1 MCKIQFQD
9 NDSESEEEFADFNV
23 QETCSR
29 MIPVSSSS
37 KSVKIRF
44 QYPDSNTSGDDESIQ
59 NEDEI
64 DKQLTEIFGD
74 LSEETSQPCSET
86 SSEYTN
92 NCSIGTVKLLGAC
105 VIKII
110 ISIFY
115 FLAIQK
121 SPTTKMMKIHYQ
133 DYQRRILT
141 SEMKSIMHQSY
152 LTDVQFVCHDGLV
165 YGNSLILGSMSHF
178 LYNILAEVPIVD
190 KVKIVIMPDISSADL
205 NALFKQLFNSNE
217 SVSVKDIQK
226 IKNLAKIFQIETIL
240 VLTRKPGRP
249 KGSLN
254 KPKSKISENV
264 SKFSSKN
271 SSQQILNSEESIK
284 TPENNIVN
292 SDSQD
297 NSENEFEDILETNST
312 NDKLNEETIEYFDP
326 NDDQI
331 EKTNS
336 DQVVLNVHNESMN
349 PNLLNSELL
358 IDSLNQTGNS
368 GSDS

>member
-1 MCKIQFQD
+1 M
-9 NDSESEEEFADFNV
+9 
-23 QETCSR
+23 
-29 MIPVSSSS
+29 
-37 KSVKIRF
+37 
-44 QYPDSNTSGDDESIQ
+44 
-59 NEDEI
+59 
-64 DKQLTEIFGD
+64 
-74 LSEETSQPCSET
+74 
-86 SSEYTN
+86 
-92 NCSIGTVKLLGAC
+92 
-105 VIKII
+105 

-115 FLAIQK
+115 FSAIQK

-133 DYQRRILT
+133 DYQKRILA

-217 SVSVKDIQK
+217 SVSVKDMQK
-226 IKNLAKIFQIETIL
+226 IKNLAKIFKIETIL
-240 VLTRKPGRP
+240 VITRKPGRP

-254 KPKSKISENV
+254 KAKSKISENV

-271 SSQQILNSEESIK
+271 SSQQILNSEDSIK

-292 SDSQD
+292 SDSHD
-297 NSENEFEDILETNST
+297 DSENEFEDILETNST

-336 DQVVLNVHNESMN
+336 EQVVLNVHNESMN
-349 PNLLNSELL
+349 SSLLNPELL
-358 IDSLNQTGNS
+358 INSLNQTGNS
-368 GSDS
+368 SSDS